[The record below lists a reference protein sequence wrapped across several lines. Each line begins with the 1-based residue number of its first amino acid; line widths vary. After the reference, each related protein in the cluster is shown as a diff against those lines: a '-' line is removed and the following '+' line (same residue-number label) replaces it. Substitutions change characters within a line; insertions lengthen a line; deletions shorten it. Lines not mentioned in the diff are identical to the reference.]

1 MCQINMNPMNEDD
14 IEMIKKICLKE
25 RKYEPAF
32 WIGGTKIPLVQNLFD
47 IIVMTK

>member
-14 IEMIKKICLKE
+14 IETIKKICLKE
-25 RKYEPAF
+25 RKYGPGS
-32 WIGGTKIPLVQNLFD
+32 WIGGTKIPLGQNLFD